1 MRSFP
6 LANHSTR
13 IMACGSYP
21 PCAVRSCWLGCFS
34 RIAARVCLTSRPCRY
49 QVVNVISVQPVLH
62 GNRISGIPESGPK
75 NIPRVPKKRKPQ
87 KPRILGSAK
96 IPFHIIYIFAAFAEN
111 AQTKRPADRDREFLR
126 RLFEKDAHT
135 RAHVLTLYY
144 VVSIF
149 SSTYYLI

>member
-34 RIAARVCLTSRPCRY
+34 RIAARACLTSRPCRY

-62 GNRISGIPESGPK
+62 GNRISGTPESGPK
-75 NIPRVPKKRKPQ
+75 NIPRVRKKRKPQ

-96 IPFHIIYIFAAFAEN
+96 FPSILYIFFGGSAAKTPG
-111 AQTKRPADRDREFLR
+111 QRPAGRDREFRR
-126 RLFEKDAHT
+126 RLFEKDARTH
-135 RAHVLTLYY
+135 AHVLTLYY

-149 SSTYYLI
+149 YNTYYLI

>member
-21 PCAVRSCWLGCFS
+21 PCAVRSCWFGCFS

-62 GNRISGIPESGPK
+62 GNRISGAPESGPK
-75 NIPRVPKKRKPQ
+75 NIPRVRKKRKPQ

-96 IPFHIIYIFAAFAEN
+96 FPSILYIFSPLPPKTPR
-111 AQTKRPADRDREFLR
+111 QKGRRPRSRIPE
-126 RLFEKDAHT
+126 RLFENDAHT